1 MEKSNYFHGYNCFS
15 SALGEGLK
23 KLNREECLKIINLRW
38 TFDYCKEME
47 DDNLWFIGACVE
59 PYDYLLQYDINRF
72 CGIEI
77 IEVIPDKKDSIK
89 ILEEEIA
96 KNGFQF
102 TMVDFFCMKSID
114 WNRMERF
121 GFYPRHLPHF
131 IIITEIKNGFAT
143 YIDPQY
149 RFTGRISIE
158 ELNFARN
165 GEVCHIE
172 IANRYFTF
180 LQHIST
186 EININEYIKYQL
198 YRYVNNKHINKIE
211 MFAADIMEIYD
222 REKYKE
228 NNEWFFNTY
237 LSLESIVDMRV
248 AFSSS
253 IININYT
260 QKEELKRIVDIW
272 IRIRK
277 LFFNMY
283 KKKEYRCNENINV
296 TINML
301 LAVKK
306 AEETFIENY
315 LKI

>member
-1 MEKSNYFHGYNCFS
+1 MKFLSFCFAS
-15 SALGEGLK
+15 
-23 KLNREECLKIINLRW
+23 
-38 TFDYCKEME
+38 D
-47 DDNLWFIGACVE
+47 
-59 PYDYLLQYDINRF
+59 
-72 CGIEI
+72 
-77 IEVIPDKKDSIK
+77 
-89 ILEEEIA
+89 
-96 KNGFQF
+96 
-102 TMVDFFCMKSID
+102 
-114 WNRMERF
+114 
-121 GFYPRHLPHF
+121 
-131 IIITEIKNGFAT
+131 
-143 YIDPQY
+143 
-149 RFTGRISIE
+149 
-158 ELNFARN
+158 
-165 GEVCHIE
+165 
-172 IANRYFTF
+172 
-180 LQHIST
+180 
-186 EININEYIKYQL
+186 
-198 YRYVNNKHINKIE
+198 
-211 MFAADIMEIYD
+211 
-222 REKYKE
+222 KYKE